1 MVQSFGIDN
10 ISPYKK
16 RILVVDD
23 YVPTRQMIVEALSD
37 SGYQTIKEA
46 ENGREALGYFRK
58 EHYDLVI
65 SDVMM
70 PLMGGME
77 LLQHLKEIKPETA
90 VIMITAQPEVDI
102 TVSALKKGA
111 IDFIKKPFNID
122 DLIYKVHVYL
132 QENNITA
139 PKSYQSD
146 ILLKQIEEKTKE
158 LSIHSYI
165 YDSVENIEGSH
176 DEIFEKLASTA
187 MRVVDGEECFL
198 LIYDDETKE
207 FHVRVSKSLTNS
219 FNSKLTILSL
229 KYLYHQVVEKGDAL
243 MIHSQDHPFV
253 APSLMCSP
261 LMIRDKT
268 FGVLSI
274 RKKKDRGPFSQRDL
288 NYLVSLC
295 KRASLNLENKMLYE
309 SLYVNVLD
317 TFKALIASVQARD
330 QYTEDHSLRVTKQ
343 SILLAKEMGCS
354 KGEVESLKI
363 AGALHDLGKVAIPD
377 NVLLK
382 PDRLTNDEYDIIKQ
396 HPEIGE
402 RILKPVAI
410 FERERT
416 IIRHHHER
424 WDGRGYPSG
433 LSAEEIPFLSR
444 ILAITD
450 TFDAITNNRP
460 YRQAQTIETAIGEI
474 IKNKGTQFDPT
485 VADHFL
491 RILQITQ
498 H

>member
-1 MVQSFGIDN
+1 MVHAFGIDN

-23 YVPTRQMIVEALSD
+23 YVPTRQMIVDALSD
-37 SGYQTIKEA
+37 SGYQAIKEA
-46 ENGREALGYFRK
+46 ENGREALGFFKK

-90 VIMITAQPEVDI
+90 VIMITAQPEVEL

-111 IDFIKKPFNID
+111 VDFLKKPFNID

-132 QENNITA
+132 QENNIVSHQ
-139 PKSYQSD
+139 SYQSD
-146 ILLKQIEEKTKE
+146 LLLKQIEEKTNE

-165 YDSVENIEGSH
+165 YDSVENIEGNH
-176 DEIFEKLASTA
+176 DEIFEKLATVA

-198 LIYDDETKE
+198 LIYDDETRE
-207 FHVRVSKSLTNS
+207 FHARVSKSLTNS
-219 FNSKLTILSL
+219 FNSKLTIISL
-229 KYLYHQVVEKGDAL
+229 KHLYHQVVEKGDAL

-253 APSLMCSP
+253 APSLICSP

-274 RKKKDRGPFSQRDL
+274 RKKKGRGSFTQKDL

-309 SLYVNVLD
+309 SMYVNVLD
-317 TFKALIASVQARD
+317 TFKALIASIQVRD
-330 QYTEDHSLRVTKQ
+330 QYTEDHSLRVTK
-343 SILLAKEMGCS
+343 LAVRLAREMGCS
-354 KGEVESLKI
+354 RGEIESLKI
-363 AGALHDLGKVAIPD
+363 SGSLHDLGKVAIPD

-382 PDRLTNDEYDIIKQ
+382 PDRLTNEEYEIIKQ
-396 HPEIGE
+396 HPDTGE

-424 WDGRGYPSG
+424 WDGKGYPSS
-433 LSAEEIPFLSR
+433 LSGEDIPLLAR

-460 YRQAQTIETAIGEI
+460 YRHAQSVETAVGEI
-474 IKNKGTQFDPT
+474 KKNMGTQFDPK
-485 VADHFL
+485 VADRFL
-491 RILQITQ
+491 KII
-498 H
+498 

>member
-1 MVQSFGIDN
+1 MVHAFGIDN

-23 YVPTRQMIVEALSD
+23 YVPTRQMIVDALSD

-46 ENGREALGYFRK
+46 ENGKEALVFFRK
-58 EHYDLVI
+58 EHFDLVI

-77 LLQHLKEIKPETA
+77 LLQHLKDIKPDTA

-111 IDFIKKPFNID
+111 IDFLKKPFNID

-132 QENNITA
+132 QENNIVTHQ
-139 PKSYQSD
+139 SYQSD
-146 ILLKQIEEKTKE
+146 LLLKQIEEKTNE

-165 YDSVENIEGSH
+165 YDAVENIEGSH
-176 DEIFEKLASTA
+176 DEIFDKLASTA
-187 MRVVDGEECFL
+187 MQVVDGEECFL
-198 LIYDDETKE
+198 LIYDDETKD
-207 FHVRVSKSLTNS
+207 FHARVSKSVTNS

-243 MIHSQDHPFV
+243 MIHSHDHPFV
-253 APSLMCSP
+253 APSLICSP

-274 RKKKDRGPFSQRDL
+274 RKKKDRGPFAQKDL
-288 NYLVSLC
+288 NYIVSLC

-317 TFKALIASVQARD
+317 TFKALIASIQVRD

-343 SILLAKEMGCS
+343 SVFLAKELGCS
-354 KGEVESLKI
+354 RGEIESMKI
-363 AGALHDLGKVAIPD
+363 AGSLHDLGKVAIPD

-382 PDRLTNDEYDIIKQ
+382 PDRLTKAEYEIIKQ
-396 HPEIGE
+396 HPDIGE
-402 RILKPVAI
+402 SILKPVAI

-416 IIRHHHER
+416 IIRHHHEH
-424 WDGRGYPSG
+424 WNGKGYPAG
-433 LSAEEIPFLSR
+433 LSGEEIPLLSR

-460 YRQAQTIETAIGEI
+460 YRQALSVETAIEEI
-474 IKNKGTQFDPT
+474 KKNRGTQFDPS

-491 RILQITQ
+491 RIL
-498 H
+498 

>member
-1 MVQSFGIDN
+1 MVHAFGIDN

-16 RILVVDD
+16 KILVVDD
-23 YVPTRQMIVEALSD
+23 YVPTRQMIVDALSD

-46 ENGREALGYFRK
+46 GNGREALGFFRN

-70 PLMGGME
+70 PQMGGME
-77 LLQHLKEIKPETA
+77 LLQHLKEIKPDTA
-90 VIMITAQPEVDI
+90 VIMITAQPEVEL

-111 IDFIKKPFNID
+111 VDFLKKPFNIE
-122 DLIYKVHVYL
+122 DLMYKVHVYL
-132 QENNITA
+132 QESNITT
-139 PKSYQSD
+139 PQSYQSD
-146 ILLKQIEEKTKE
+146 LLLKQIEEKTNE

-165 YDSVENIEGSH
+165 YDSVENIEGNH
-176 DEIFEKLASTA
+176 DEIFEKLATTA

-207 FHVRVSKSLTNS
+207 FHARVSKSLTNS
-219 FNSKLTILSL
+219 FNSKLTIISL

-253 APSLMCSP
+253 APSLICSP

-274 RKKKDRGPFSQRDL
+274 RKKKDRGPFAQKDL

-317 TFKALIASVQARD
+317 TFKALIASIQVRD
-330 QYTEDHSLRVTKQ
+330 QYTEDHSLRVTK
-343 SILLAKEMGCS
+343 LAVRLAREMGCS
-354 KGEVESLKI
+354 SGEIESMKI
-363 AGALHDLGKVAIPD
+363 AGSLHDLGKVAIPD

-382 PDRLTNDEYDIIKQ
+382 PDRLTNEEYEIIKQ
-396 HPEIGE
+396 HPDTGE

-424 WDGRGYPSG
+424 WDGRGYPAG
-433 LSAEEIPFLSR
+433 LSGEDIPLLAR
-444 ILAITD
+444 ILAMTD

-460 YRQAQTIETAIGEI
+460 YRQAQSVETAIEE
-474 IKNKGTQFDPT
+474 IKNNRGTQFDPLVT
-485 VADHFL
+485 DHFL
-491 RILQITQ
+491 IILKKSII
-498 H
+498 

>member
-1 MVQSFGIDN
+1 MVHAFGIDN

-23 YVPTRQMIVEALSD
+23 YVPTRQMIVDALSD

-46 ENGREALGYFRK
+46 ENGREALGFFRK

-77 LLQHLKEIKPETA
+77 LLQHLKEIKPDTA

-111 IDFIKKPFNID
+111 IDFLKKPFNID

-132 QENNITA
+132 QENNIATHQ
-139 PKSYQSD
+139 SYQSD
-146 ILLKQIEEKTKE
+146 LLLKQIEEKTNE

-176 DEIFEKLASTA
+176 DEIFDKLASTA

-198 LIYDDETKE
+198 LIYDDETRD
-207 FHVRVSKSLTNS
+207 FHTRVSKSLTNS

-229 KYLYHQVVEKGDAL
+229 KYLYHQVVENGDAL

-253 APSLMCSP
+253 APSLICSP

-274 RKKKDRGPFSQRDL
+274 RKKKDRGPFTQKDL

-309 SLYVNVLD
+309 SLYINVLD
-317 TFKALIASVQARD
+317 TFKALIASIQARD
-330 QYTEDHSLRVTKQ
+330 QYTEDHSLRVTKN

-354 KGEVESLKI
+354 KGEIESVKI
-363 AGALHDLGKVAIPD
+363 AGSLHDLGKVAIPD
-377 NVLLK
+377 IVLLK
-382 PDRLTNDEYDIIKQ
+382 PDRLNNEEYEIIKQ
-396 HPEIGE
+396 HPDIGE
-402 RILKPVAI
+402 RILQPVAI

-424 WDGRGYPSG
+424 WDGKGYPASLSG
-433 LSAEEIPFLSR
+433 EEIPLLSR
-444 ILAITD
+444 ILAVTD

-460 YRQAQTIETAIGEI
+460 YRQARSFETAIEEI
-474 IKNKGTQFDPT
+474 KKNRGTQFDPD

-491 RILQITQ
+491 RIL
-498 H
+498 

>member
-1 MVQSFGIDN
+1 MVHAFGIDN

-16 RILVVDD
+16 KILVVDD
-23 YVPTRQMIVEALSD
+23 YVPMRLMIVDALSD

-46 ENGREALGYFRK
+46 GNGKEALDFFRN

-65 SDVMM
+65 SDVNM
-70 PLMGGME
+70 PHMGGME
-77 LLQHLKEIKPETA
+77 LLQHLKEIKPDTA
-90 VIMITAQPEVDI
+90 VIMITAQPEVDL
-102 TVSALKKGA
+102 TVSALKNGA
-111 IDFIKKPFNID
+111 VDFLKKPFNIE
-122 DLIYKVHVYL
+122 DLMYKVHVYL
-132 QENNITA
+132 QESNIAT
-139 PKSYQSD
+139 PQSYQSD
-146 ILLKQIEEKTKE
+146 LLLKQIKEKTNE

-165 YDSVENIEGSH
+165 YDSVENIEGNH
-176 DEIFEKLASTA
+176 DEIFEKLATTA

-207 FHVRVSKSLTNS
+207 FHARVSKSLTNS

-229 KYLYHQVVEKGDAL
+229 KYLYHQVIEKGDAL

-253 APSLMCSP
+253 APSLICSP
-261 LMIRDKT
+261 LVIRDKT

-274 RKKKDRGPFSQRDL
+274 RKKKDRGSFAQKDL
-288 NYLVSLC
+288 NYVVSLC

-317 TFKALIASVQARD
+317 TFKALIASIQVRD

-343 SILLAKEMGCS
+343 SLLLAREMGCS
-354 KGEVESLKI
+354 SGEIESLKI
-363 AGALHDLGKVAIPD
+363 AGSLHDLGKVAIPD

-382 PDRLTNDEYDIIKQ
+382 PDRLTNEEYEIIKQ

-402 RILKPVAI
+402 KILKPVAI

-424 WDGRGYPSG
+424 WDGNGYPASLSG
-433 LSAEEIPFLSR
+433 EDIPLLAR

-460 YRQAQTIETAIGEI
+460 YRQAQSVETAIEEI
-474 IKNKGTQFDPT
+474 KKNRGTQFDPSI
-485 VADHFL
+485 ADRFL
-491 RILQITQ
+491 KII
-498 H
+498 

>member
-1 MVQSFGIDN
+1 MVHAFGIDN
-10 ISPYKK
+10 ITPYKK
-16 RILVVDD
+16 KILVVDD
-23 YVPTRQMIVEALSD
+23 YVPTRQMIVDALSD

-46 ENGREALGYFRK
+46 GNGREALGIFRN

-70 PLMGGME
+70 PQMGGME
-77 LLQHLKEIKPETA
+77 LLQHLKEINPDTA
-90 VIMITAQPEVDI
+90 VIMITAQPEVEL

-111 IDFIKKPFNID
+111 VDFLKKPFNIE
-122 DLIYKVHVYL
+122 DLMYKVHVYL
-132 QENNITA
+132 QESNITT
-139 PKSYQSD
+139 PQSYQSD
-146 ILLKQIEEKTKE
+146 LLLKQIEEKTNE

-165 YDSVENIEGSH
+165 YDSVENIEGNH
-176 DEIFEKLASTA
+176 DEIFEKLATTA

-198 LIYDDETKE
+198 LIYDDESKE
-207 FHVRVSKSLTNS
+207 FHAQVSKSLTNS

-253 APSLMCSP
+253 APSLICSP

-274 RKKKDRGPFSQRDL
+274 RKKKDRGPFAQKDL

-317 TFKALIASVQARD
+317 TFKALIASIQVRD
-330 QYTEDHSLRVTKQ
+330 QYTEDHSLRVTKFAVR
-343 SILLAKEMGCS
+343 LAREMGCTT
-354 KGEVESLKI
+354 GEIESLKI
-363 AGALHDLGKVAIPD
+363 AGSLHDLGKVAIPD

-382 PDRLTNDEYDIIKQ
+382 PDRLTNEEYEIVKQ
-396 HPEIGE
+396 HPDTGE

-424 WDGRGYPSG
+424 WDGRGYPAG
-433 LSAEEIPFLSR
+433 LSGEDIPILAR
-444 ILAITD
+444 ILAMTD

-460 YRQAQTIETAIGEI
+460 YRQAQSVEAAVAEI
-474 IKNKGTQFDPT
+474 KKNRGTQFDPLVT
-485 VADHFL
+485 DHFL
-491 RILQITQ
+491 KIL
-498 H
+498 

>member
-1 MVQSFGIDN
+1 MVHAFGIDN

-16 RILVVDD
+16 KILVVDD
-23 YVPTRQMIVEALSD
+23 YVPTRQMIVDALSD
-37 SGYQTIKEA
+37 SGYQTIREA
-46 ENGREALGYFRK
+46 GNGKEALGFFRK

-70 PLMGGME
+70 PQMGGME
-77 LLQHLKEIKPETA
+77 LLQNLKELKPDTA
-90 VIMITAQPEVDI
+90 VIMITAQPEVEL
-102 TVSALKKGA
+102 TVSALKNGA
-111 IDFIKKPFNID
+111 VDFLKKPFNIE

-132 QENNITA
+132 QENNIATHQ
-139 PKSYQSD
+139 SYQSD
-146 ILLKQIEEKTKE
+146 LLLKQIEEKTKE

-176 DEIFEKLASTA
+176 DEIFEKLATTA

-198 LIYDDETKE
+198 LIYDDETKD
-207 FHVRVSKSLTNS
+207 FHARVSKSLTNS

-229 KYLYHQVVEKGDAL
+229 KYLYHQVIEKGDAL

-253 APSLMCSP
+253 APSLICSP

-268 FGVLSI
+268 FGVLSV
-274 RKKKDRGPFSQRDL
+274 RKKKDRGSFAQKDL
-288 NYLVSLC
+288 NYVVSLC

-317 TFKALIASVQARD
+317 TFKALISSIQVRD
-330 QYTEDHSLRVTKQ
+330 QYTEDHSLRVTK
-343 SILLAKEMGCS
+343 LAVRLARGMGCS
-354 KGEVESLKI
+354 SGEIESLKI
-363 AGALHDLGKVAIPD
+363 SGSLHDLGKVAIPD

-382 PDRLTNDEYDIIKQ
+382 PDRLTNEEYEIIKQ
-396 HPEIGE
+396 HPDTGE

-424 WDGRGYPSG
+424 WDGRGYPAG
-433 LSAEEIPFLSR
+433 LSGEDIPLLSR
-444 ILAITD
+444 ILAMTD

-460 YRQAQTIETAIGEI
+460 YRQAQSVDAAVAEI
-474 IKNKGTQFDPT
+474 KKNRGTQFDPLVT
-485 VADHFL
+485 DHFL
-491 RILQITQ
+491 KIL
-498 H
+498 